1 MVDSISGTGGS
12 PVIKRTADDAVDRLK
27 SANSG
32 ASAPTISSA
41 GSGDTMQLSAASTAL
56 PQELKS
62 PPIEME
68 AVTKIKE
75 AIANGNYPIDLDAI
89 TESLFE
95 SYLELNS

>member
-1 MVDSISGTGGS
+1 MVNSISGSGGA
-12 PVIKRTADDAVDRLK
+12 PGIKRTADDVAARIKAVK
-27 SANSG
+27 TG
-32 ASAPTISSA
+32 ASAPS
-41 GSGDTMQLSAASTAL
+41 GSPVQTGDTMQISTAAAAL

-68 AVTKIKE
+68 AVKKIQE